1 MINKKT
7 DLEAKMSD
15 WDSALYLKY
24 KTERTQPSYDLAARL
39 PRNGIN
45 RILDLGCG
53 PGNSTAVLAEVYP
66 RADILGVDG
75 SENMID
81 CARSE
86 YPQLNWQVCLAPDGL
101 DALPHNFDLVFSNA
115 CIQWIPDHA
124 TLIPAL
130 LKLLVPGGTLAVQM
144 PMNLNE
150 SVQQIIEKTVRSE
163 KWNSYFPHPRVFY
176 TLRPEEY
183 QELLSGISSGFTMWQ
198 VVYYYMMD
206 SALDLLDW
214 YRGTGLRPY
223 LSQLDAKD
231 IPSFEADILAQYEAA
246 YPKQKNGKIIY
257 RFPRFFFTAVK

>member
-39 PRNGIN
+39 PRQWIN

-86 YPQLNWQVCLAPDGL
+86 YPHWQVCLAPDGL

-115 CIQWIPDHA
+115 CIQWDSRPPYS
-124 TLIPAL
+124 LSPAL
-130 LKLLVPGGTLAVQM
+130 LKLGLGGRLGVQM
-144 PMNLNE
+144 P
-150 SVQQIIEKTVRSE
+150 K
-163 KWNSYFPHPRVFY
+163 
-176 TLRPEEY
+176 
-183 QELLSGISSGFTMWQ
+183 
-198 VVYYYMMD
+198 
-206 SALDLLDW
+206 
-214 YRGTGLRPY
+214 
-223 LSQLDAKD
+223 
-231 IPSFEADILAQYEAA
+231 
-246 YPKQKNGKIIY
+246 
-257 RFPRFFFTAVK
+257 VKL

>member
-1 MINKKT
+1 
-7 DLEAKMSD
+7 MSD

-115 CIQWIPDHA
+115 
-124 TLIPAL
+124 
-130 LKLLVPGGTLAVQM
+130 V
-144 PMNLNE
+144 
-150 SVQQIIEKTVRSE
+150 
-163 KWNSYFPHPRVFY
+163 
-176 TLRPEEY
+176 
-183 QELLSGISSGFTMWQ
+183 SSGFQTT
-198 VVYYYMMD
+198 
-206 SALDLLDW
+206 LLSSP
-214 YRGTGLRPY
+214 RC
-223 LSQLDAKD
+223 S
-231 IPSFEADILAQYEAA
+231 SFSCRAGRWPCRCL
-246 YPKQKNGKIIY
+246 
-257 RFPRFFFTAVK
+257 